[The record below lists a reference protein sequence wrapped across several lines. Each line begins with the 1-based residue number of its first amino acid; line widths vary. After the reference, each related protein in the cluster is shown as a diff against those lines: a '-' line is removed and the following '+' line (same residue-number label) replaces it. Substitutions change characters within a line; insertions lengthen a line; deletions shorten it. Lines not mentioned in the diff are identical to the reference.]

1 MFCKFCGNRIEP
13 NDSVCPICRQVVT
26 VEDGNGFWDV
36 AGEPRRVAQLEL
48 EKPVV
53 QEKPVVREKPVERE
67 KPFEQKKTDTNGV
80 KKTPALPFVVCM
92 LICCLCLAVLL
103 VSRVSNGRVV
113 RKINSDYEALLALQR
128 TYEEKLQQLDDQ
140 QKTYE
145 AQIQQLD
152 LRVAS
157 LEAELSQRSE
167 ASIPIKVV
175 HAPSDETQTVGFYCK
190 SGSYLFRFQIDGAA
204 VSFRWEKQLE
214 NGDWIELAFDDQN
227 VDARYGLKLEEDAE
241 EGVSKLVA
249 VGLTEESGG
258 TYRCTVTTESAEET
272 VMVNLTLQ
280 ADDSAG

>member
-13 NDSVCPICRQVVT
+13 NDSVCPKCRQVVT

-53 QEKPVVREKPVERE
+53 QEKPVVRENPVERE
-67 KPFEQKKTDTNGV
+67 KPVERRETDTNAV
-80 KKTPALPFVVCM
+80 KKTSALPLAVST
-92 LICCLCLAVLL
+92 LICFLCFAVLL
-103 VSRVSNGRVV
+103 VGRVSNGRVV
-113 RKINSDYEALLALQR
+113 RKINSDYETLQK
-128 TYEEKLQQLDDQ
+128 TCEEQLQQLEDQ

-152 LRVAS
+152 LRIAS

-167 ASIPIKVV
+167 APIPIKVV
-175 HAPSDETQTVGFYCK
+175 HAPDDETQAVGFCSK
-190 SGSYLFRFQIDGAA
+190 SGFYLFRFQIEGAA
-204 VSFRWEKQLE
+204 VSFRWEKQLK
-214 NGDWIELAFDDQN
+214 NGDWTELAFDDQN
-227 VDARYGLKLEEDAE
+227 VDARYGLKLEEDTE
-241 EGVSKLVA
+241 EGISKLVA

>member
-13 NDSVCPICRQVVT
+13 DDSVCPICRQVVT

-53 QEKPVVREKPVERE
+53 QEKPVVREKTVERR
-67 KPFEQKKTDTNGV
+67 KTDTNAV
-80 KKTPALPFVVCM
+80 KKTSALPLAVSM
-92 LICCLCLAVLL
+92 LICFLCFAALL
-103 VSRVSNGRVV
+103 VGRVSNGRVV
-113 RKINSDYEALLALQR
+113 RKINSDYEAVLALQR
-128 TYEEKLQQLDDQ
+128 TYEEKLQQLEDQ

-152 LRVAS
+152 LRIAS

-167 ASIPIKVV
+167 APIPIKVV
-175 HAPSDETQTVGFYCK
+175 HAPGDETQAVGFYSK
-190 SGSYLFRFQIDGAA
+190 PGSYLFRFQIDGAA

-214 NGDWIELAFDDQN
+214 SGDWIELAFDDQN